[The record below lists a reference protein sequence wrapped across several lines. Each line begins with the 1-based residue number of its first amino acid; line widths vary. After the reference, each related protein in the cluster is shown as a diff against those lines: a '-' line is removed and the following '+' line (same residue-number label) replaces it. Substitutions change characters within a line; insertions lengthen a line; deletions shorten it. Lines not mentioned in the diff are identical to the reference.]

1 MYQPQAYG
9 VALFLMIGSMIC
21 WGSWANTM
29 KFTRNWPFQL
39 FYWDYVIGVLAT
51 TVLWGVTLGSHGIVG
66 MPFFE
71 DIQQADSRHWLYAI
85 TGGAIFNVANL
96 LLVAAIEIAGMATAF
111 PIGIGLALVVG
122 VVLNYILSP
131 KGDLLLLIPGVV
143 LVVAAI
149 LLDARAYK
157 LRESEQSQT
166 SRKGITISI
175 ACGILMG
182 LFYPFLAKATVG
194 ERSLGPYAVAFVFSI
209 GAAVSALVMNTI
221 LMARPIT
228 GVQPIRFSGYLS
240 ARPSWHLMG
249 LLGGAIW
256 CTGLVFNFI
265 ASHAQ
270 MVGPAVSYA
279 IGQGATMVSAIWG
292 VYVWREFSSA
302 PERAKRIL
310 PYMFLC
316 FAAGLGMIAVA
327 PLFH

>member
-122 VVLNYILSP
+122 VVLNYAISP
-131 KGDLLLLIPGVV
+131 KGDPLLLFGGVLLVV
-143 LVVAAI
+143 LAI
-149 LLDARAYK
+149 VLNAIAYRRREAQHDA
-157 LRESEQSQT
+157 LS
-166 SRKGITISI
+166 SRG
-175 ACGILMG
+175 
-182 LFYPFLAKATVG
+182 
-194 ERSLGPYAVAFVFSI
+194 
-209 GAAVSALVMNTI
+209 
-221 LMARPIT
+221 
-228 GVQPIRFSGYLS
+228 
-240 ARPSWHLMG
+240 
-249 LLGGAIW
+249 
-256 CTGLVFNFI
+256 
-265 ASHAQ
+265 
-270 MVGPAVSYA
+270 
-279 IGQGATMVSAIWG
+279 
-292 VYVWREFSSA
+292 
-302 PERAKRIL
+302 
-310 PYMFLC
+310 
-316 FAAGLGMIAVA
+316 
-327 PLFH
+327 